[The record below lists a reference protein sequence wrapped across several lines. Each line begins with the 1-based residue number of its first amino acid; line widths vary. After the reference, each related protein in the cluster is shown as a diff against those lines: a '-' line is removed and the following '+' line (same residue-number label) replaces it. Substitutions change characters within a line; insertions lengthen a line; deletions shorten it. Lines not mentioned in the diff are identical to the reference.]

1 MSVWILRLDL
11 PESRYLIHDEFL
23 APEDSKNTLAL
34 HFLLERNLCAG
45 KKTHGYMR
53 FSDGG
58 ETTSERVIELRQ
70 SRLRKSV
77 QGDKWSFCLTA
88 GTLCLRISS
97 DHDKTT
103 PP

>member
-34 HFLLERNLCAG
+34 HFLLERNLRAG

-58 ETTSERVIELRQ
+58 ETTSERVIELRRYQ
-70 SRLRKSV
+70 LVSYLRRS
-77 QGDKWSFCLTA
+77 GCDKMQTVV
-88 GTLCLRISS
+88 T
-97 DHDKTT
+97 H
-103 PP
+103 